1 MIKFLNRIYMNEAGA
16 DGADGGGTQTPEGH
30 TPPQSPNAD
39 WQNDPKLD
47 ENGNPKEDGLRDRQD
62 GGELNNELDKVDE
75 SGKDQPEKQEQKEER
90 KYDLDSPVVQQ
101 VEKLIVEAGL
111 NAADV
116 AKIVSQNDG
125 VPTPELVKAIA
136 DKHGD
141 AVASIVAE
149 QLKGFHKAN
158 VERVGKRDQA
168 IYDQVSEAFKG
179 VTEQSGQDSWK
190 ELSGWAKENIPNEE
204 RKEINK
210 MLQQGGLAAKYA
222 VDDLVNRF
230 KGSDSFV
237 QSADLVSG
245 DNTPNDFGIKPMSK
259 SDYQREFRALEAKG
273 HVYGQSAELAALD
286 RRREAGMA
294 RGI

>member
-39 WQNDPKLD
+39 WQNDPNLD
-47 ENGNPKEDGLRDRQD
+47 ENGNPKPEVTPPA
-62 GGELNNELDKVDE
+62 NEPPAQE
-75 SGKDQPEKQEQKEER
+75 PQPEPTVEPQQEER

-111 NAADV
+111 NAAEV

-273 HVYGQSAELAALD
+273 HVYGESAELAALD